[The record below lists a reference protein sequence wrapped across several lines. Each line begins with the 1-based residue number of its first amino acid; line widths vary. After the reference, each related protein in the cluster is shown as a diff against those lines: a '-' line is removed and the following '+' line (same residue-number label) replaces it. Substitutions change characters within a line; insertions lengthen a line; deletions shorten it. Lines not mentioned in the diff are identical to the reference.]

1 MLHDI
6 NGLVMLKLTIYFLYF
21 YDTVCVVKRLLVSTT
36 CFIVLLQLVKALLAV
51 CCMLNKSM
59 YQTNSVVILLQIH
72 LRRPV
77 CFPNIIETERHLTK
91 LLQK

>member
-1 MLHDI
+1 MMLMALLYR
-6 NGLVMLKLTIYFLYF
+6 NSLYF

-36 CFIVLLQLVKALLAV
+36 CFIVLLQLVRALLAV

-59 YQTNSVVILLQIH
+59 YQSQTNYVVIFLQIH
-72 LRRPV
+72 LGRPV